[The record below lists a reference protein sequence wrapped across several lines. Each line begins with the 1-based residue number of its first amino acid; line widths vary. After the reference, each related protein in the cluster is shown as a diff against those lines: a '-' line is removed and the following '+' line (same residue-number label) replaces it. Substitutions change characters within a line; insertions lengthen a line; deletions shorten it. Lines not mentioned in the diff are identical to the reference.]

1 MTFISKPMIAASAVI
16 AMALVAGF
24 DMAGPSVAKS
34 PDATSAMKIS
44 ERFPAAGETM
54 AEVDGSGL
62 NVRRGS
68 AGARHQRPVAATGC
82 THEHW
87 PYIADECLVSED
99 AAPRKPARTIAI
111 EKRITTASKAAP
123 VNTTPARPVSSQLA
137 AVATTVASR

>member
-34 PDATSAMKIS
+34 RDTTSAMKIS
-44 ERFPAAGETM
+44 ERFPAASETM
-54 AEVDGSGL
+54 AAVDGSAL
-62 NVRRGS
+62 NMRRGS
-68 AGARHQRPVAATGC
+68 AVPRHQRPAAAAGC

-87 PYIADECLVSED
+87 PYIADECLVSDD

-111 EKRITTASKAAP
+111 EKRVTTASKAASE
-123 VNTTPARPVSSQLA
+123 NTTAPRPTPPQLA